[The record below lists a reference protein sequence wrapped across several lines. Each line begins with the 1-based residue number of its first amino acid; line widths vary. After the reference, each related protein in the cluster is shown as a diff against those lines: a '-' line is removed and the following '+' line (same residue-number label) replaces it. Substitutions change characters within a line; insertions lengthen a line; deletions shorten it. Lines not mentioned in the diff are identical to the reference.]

1 LTARF
6 AAPGTV
12 RLTAAITSALILFAL
27 LTVSAGQVRADVT
40 NVTASKTSNATNPQP
55 LNSSYSYTISGTVG
69 ALAVTGL
76 QVKDSSIDDPQ
87 VTATSATWSLNGG
100 ATSAC
105 AIAAGSNVTCS
116 IGAAA
121 AADTFE
127 VIITVSVP
135 SVANTACANPN
146 GSGTLDTTVIN
157 RASIGWSDADGG
169 PFSILT
175 ANHTVHLDCSTATL
189 PNRDVTRLFGANR
202 YDTAAKL
209 SQLRTPT
216 PGGGVPVVYV
226 ATGQQFPDALAGA
239 PAAHGEAGTTSIL
252 LVQQT
257 LIPNETKAELTRLNP
272 TKIYVLGGP
281 AVISDAVVT
290 GLGAY
295 AGAGGVER
303 LSGANRYATAAAIVL
318 HAFPTTASSVIIAN
332 GTNFPDALAGGAA
345 AAATSTPIL
354 LTQPGT
360 LPAET
365 TAQLNRLN
373 PSTIYVLGGTV
384 SVSTAVENALKAR
397 GNSPTVTRLAGDD
410 RYETAV
416 AISQH
421 FFPTPPYAHIFV
433 ATGAIFPDALAA
445 GPHGEPLLLTRQD
458 ALPLGAA
465 PAPFLAVGTEV
476 TRLNPPSVTVLGG
489 PTIIS
494 DNVITQL
501 QGT

>member
-1 LTARF
+1 MVLTARF

-27 LTVSAGQVRADVT
+27 LTIAVGQVRADAT
-40 NVTASKTSNATNPQP
+40 NITANKITNATNPTAP
-55 LNSSYSYTISGTVG
+55 GASYTYTVNGTVG
-69 ALAVTGL
+69 VAAVTGL

-87 VTATSATWSLNGG
+87 VTATGATWSVNGG
-100 ATSAC
+100 STTAC
-105 AIAAGSNVTCS
+105 TVAAGSNVTCN

-121 AADTFE
+121 AADTFQ
-127 VIITVSVP
+127 VVVSVTAASDP
-135 SVANTACANPN
+135 NVACANPN

-157 RASIGWSDADGG
+157 RATINWSDVDGG
-169 PFSILT
+169 PFSLLT
-175 ANHTVHLDCSTATL
+175 NNVTVHLDCSGATL
-189 PNRDVTRLFGANR
+189 PHRAVTRLFGANR

-209 SQLRTPT
+209 SQQLTPT
-216 PGGGVPVVYV
+216 PGAGVPVVYV
-226 ATGQQFPDALAGA
+226 ATGLQFPDALAGA
-239 PAAHGEAGTTSIL
+239 PAAHGESASIL
-252 LVQQT
+252 LVQQGI
-257 LIPNETKAELTRLNP
+257 IPNETKAELTRLNP

-295 AGAGGVER
+295 AGAGGVTR
-303 LSGANRYATAAAIVL
+303 LSGANRYATAAAIVV

-345 AAATSTPIL
+345 AAANNIPIL
-354 LTQPGT
+354 LTQPGI

-421 FFPTPPYAHIFV
+421 FFITPPYAHMFV
-433 ATGAIFPDALAA
+433 ATGVIFPDALAA

-458 ALPLGAA
+458 ALPTGAA

-476 TRLNPPSVTVLGG
+476 TRLNPPSISVLGG
-489 PTIIS
+489 PTIVS

>member
-1 LTARF
+1 MVLTARF
-6 AAPGTV
+6 AAPGSV

-27 LTVSAGQVRADVT
+27 LNISVGQVRADAT
-40 NVTASKTSNATNPQP
+40 NITATKSSNATNPQP
-55 LNSSYSYTISGTVG
+55 LNSSYAYTINGTVG
-69 ALAVTGL
+69 SLAVTGL

-87 VTATSATWSLNGG
+87 VTATSATWALNGG
-100 ATSAC
+100 ATSPC
-105 AIAAGSNVTCS
+105 TIGAGSNVTCS

-121 AADTFE
+121 AADTFQ
-127 VIITVSVP
+127 VIINVSVP
-135 SVANTACANPN
+135 SAANTACANPN

-157 RASIGWSDADGG
+157 RASVVWSDADGG
-169 PFSILT
+169 PFTVLT
-175 ANHTVHLDCSTATL
+175 PNHTVHLDCSTATL
-189 PNRDVTRLFGANR
+189 PHRAVSRLFGANR

-209 SQLRTPT
+209 SQRLTPT
-216 PGGGVPVVYV
+216 PGAGVAVVYV

-239 PAAHGEAGTTSIL
+239 PAAHGESTSIL

-295 AGAGGVER
+295 AGSGGVSR
-303 LSGANRYATAAAIVL
+303 LSGANRYATAGAIVL
-318 HAFPTTASSVIIAN
+318 HAFPTTATSVIIAN

-345 AAATSTPIL
+345 AAANNMPIL

-373 PSTIYVLGGTV
+373 PTTIYVLGGTV

-397 GNSPTVTRLAGDD
+397 SNSPTVTRLAGDD
-410 RYETAV
+410 RYETAI

-421 FFPTPPYAHIFV
+421 FFVTPPYAHIFV
-433 ATGAIFPDALAA
+433 ATGVIFPDALAA

-458 ALPLGAA
+458 ALPTGAA

-476 TRLNPPSVTVLGG
+476 TRLNPPSISVLGG
-489 PTIIS
+489 PTIVS